1 MVAADNVRCNHSEPH
16 MVFTV
21 AVKSHMMVAIMDIRV
36 CLAVC
41 ILWLLLKV
49 LFKDKA
55 ELSLTFRIKY
65 TY

>member
-1 MVAADNVRCNHSEPH
+1 MVAADDVRCNHSELH

-21 AVKSHMMVAIMDIRV
+21 AVESYMMFAIMDSRV

-55 ELSLTFRIKY
+55 ELSLTFRINS
-65 TY
+65 TH